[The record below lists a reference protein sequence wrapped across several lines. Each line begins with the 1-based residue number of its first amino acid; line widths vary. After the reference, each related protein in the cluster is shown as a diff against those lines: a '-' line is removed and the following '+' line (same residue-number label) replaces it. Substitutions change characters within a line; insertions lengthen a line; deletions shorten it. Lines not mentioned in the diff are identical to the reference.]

1 MKPIYDLV
9 TGRLLLDPDRPVP
22 PAFQSV
28 PRHEIDRALSRYIL
42 SVSGWRTVF
51 APHEESDDPQIG
63 NADAIL
69 LACAGRVIGELLR
82 GSAPRFPAKVVLA
95 TDSRPTGPAITNIL
109 LRSLLSMEIEV
120 RVLGIAATPEVMAY
134 TKVVP
139 ELDGF
144 VYVTASHNPVGHNG
158 LKIGLSDG
166 AVLNKLRAEE
176 LIARFTKM
184 VSNDSAVRTAVDAAR
199 AVPPAVLADHHV
211 SSTQWR
217 QQCARTYSQF
227 VTEVITGT
235 RGSANTG
242 DSMEQLRRSVTRAK
256 AGIVC
261 DFNGS
266 ARAGSIDRFFLR
278 EMGFA
283 FESINDQ
290 PGAITHAIIP
300 EGESLTPCRELLSAA
315 RARSAGF
322 IAGYTPD
329 NDGDRGN
336 FVLATGNGSTVT
348 ELPAQ
353 QGFALAE
360 VAELA
365 WYRYLNP
372 GGGTARLAVVV
383 NDATSLRIDAIAERF
398 GARVYRAEVGEANV
412 LELSSRLH
420 AEGCVVPILG
430 EGSNG
435 GTIIPPSTVRDPL
448 TAIGSLAKLL
458 YAETDDGTRSP
469 MAIWYRA
476 CGVSMP
482 TGHRPTI
489 GELLATLPAYQT
501 TATTDPDAI
510 MKITTTNHALLKAA
524 YEELFP
530 AAWEERKTEL
540 GSRFGITSWTE
551 FNYEGADEIE
561 GVGPSKRSGNERG
574 GFRILFHDDAGFPIA
589 FIWMRGS
596 ATEPVFRVLAD
607 VRSDDPEDARFL
619 LRWHRSIIEKADSL
633 VTKRSGHAGA

>member
-9 TGRLLLDPDRPVP
+9 TGRLLLDPDRPAP
-22 PAFQSV
+22 PPFQSV

-51 APHEESDDPQIG
+51 APDEESDEPRISS
-63 NADAIL
+63 ADAVL

-82 GSAPRFPAKVVLA
+82 GSAVRFPAKVVLA
-95 TDSRPTGPAITNIL
+95 TDSRPTGPAIADIL
-109 LRSLLSMEIEV
+109 LRALLSLEIEV

-134 TKVVP
+134 TKIVP

-144 VYVTASHNPVGHNG
+144 IYVSASHNPVGHNG

-176 LIARFTKM
+176 LITRFTKA
-184 VSNDSAVRTAVDAAR
+184 VSDDGTVRTAVDAAR
-199 AVPPAVLADHHV
+199 AVPPTFLADHHV

-217 QQCARTYSQF
+217 QQCARIYSQF

-235 RGSANTG
+235 SGSPDTG
-242 DSMEQLRRSVTRAK
+242 DRMEQLRRSITRAK

-278 EMGFA
+278 EMGFE
-283 FESINDQ
+283 FDSMNDQ
-290 PGAITHAIIP
+290 PGAIAHAIIP
-300 EGESLTPCRELLSAA
+300 EGESLTPCRELLTAA

-322 IAGYTPD
+322 VAGYTPD

-353 QGFALAE
+353 QGFALAV

-365 WYRYLNP
+365 WHRYLNP
-372 GGGTARLAVVV
+372 GGTSQPVTVVV
-383 NDATSLRIDAIAERF
+383 NDATSLRVDAIAERF
-398 GARVYRAEVGEANV
+398 DAHVHRAEVGEANV

-458 YAETDDGTRSP
+458 YAESDDGTNSP

-489 GELLATLPAYQT
+489 GELLATLPVYQT
-501 TATTDPDAI
+501 TATTDTDAV
-510 MKITTTNHALLKAA
+510 MKITTTNHAHLKAA

-530 AAWEERKTEL
+530 AAWAERKAEL
-540 GSRFGITSWTE
+540 SYRFGITSWTE
-551 FNYEGADEIE
+551 FNYEGAEEIE
-561 GVGPSKRSGNERG
+561 GVGASKRSGSERG
-574 GFRILFHDDAGFPIA
+574 GFRILLHNDAGFPIA

-619 LRWHRSIIEKADSL
+619 LRWHRSIIEEADRL
-633 VTKRSGHAGA
+633 ATKRGGHTGA